1 VKRLGIKYQIL
12 LITLIPVFLIDLFF
26 TYTHIDDS
34 IEQANELLQ
43 TKGQIIA
50 QQIAGASEFNLFTG
64 NDSQIQYQLDQTVG
78 SNDIVQ
84 AAVYDRQGK
93 LIAQSNAASF
103 NQALAPDYH
112 YHRQTILSQSI
123 EHSDVFSPDFADTR
137 QTSTLGWVHLFISRQ
152 QLEQTTRKVIYDS
165 IIFFVSILFMAVIL
179 TVAISRRITQSIFG
193 LMEHLKFVETGQLG
207 KTIQPTEDNEIGA
220 VQKGF
225 NRMTQ
230 SLLTNRRHLNQR
242 IQQAT
247 QQLNEAITDL
257 ESKNRELGFARD
269 EAQNANRSKSEFLAN
284 MSHEIR
290 TPINGI
296 KGFISL
302 LSQSELDHTQQRYVD
317 IVLKSTSDLTNIVNE
332 ILDFTKMESGKLHV
346 VEEAFDLYEVIEQTR
361 DILFINILTKN
372 IDLNLII
379 FSDTPRWLIGDK
391 LRLKQILLNLIGNAI
406 KFTDR
411 GRVVIKVSIEDQSLD
426 QVDIE
431 IIVEDSGIGISEED
445 QKNLF
450 QAFSQVESSDSRRFT
465 GTGLGLV
472 ISKNLA
478 ALMGGDITMHSEL
491 GRGSKFILHLPFKI
505 SQSAGNQQAAENI
518 QIKALIFAAEEI
530 CLMETR
536 TLFDRAGISTECS
549 LIEPRG
555 GPDSVVECIQRN
567 LPYID
572 LLVID
577 LRHLNIP
584 IEQVLDP
591 DLSKTVRVILMNYD
605 RAVEPVSTLPGIE
618 FVSIINTSQSIA
630 ELVSRKSATLVE
642 DDDVSPPNGA
652 TDCKRV
658 LLVDDNQV
666 NLKLASEL
674 IRIWGHEVTE
684 AEHGSQALEIFLAED
699 FDLIILDIQ
708 MPDIDGVSLLQ
719 MMREQKPENQTPA
732 VALTANVLNDEADR
746 LLELGFDY
754 FLGKPIDEDKFRSLL
769 GGNPQRRISSD
780 KRPEGSESNE
790 NRAVDYAKSLTL
802 SADNESLLKQ
812 IFEIIQRDIP
822 DQQQQLDKALKQQD
836 HDKLAAIAHKLHGV
850 TCYASLPRLRRKV
863 LGFQQRLAHDSNVP
877 LDNSVEELT
886 SELSEIKLEVE
897 KYLEKMD
904 KNGISI

>member
-1 VKRLGIKYQIL
+1 
-12 LITLIPVFLIDLFF
+12 
-26 TYTHIDDS
+26 
-34 IEQANELLQ
+34 
-43 TKGQIIA
+43 
-50 QQIAGASEFNLFTG
+50 
-64 NDSQIQYQLDQTVG
+64 
-78 SNDIVQ
+78 
-84 AAVYDRQGK
+84 
-93 LIAQSNAASF
+93 
-103 NQALAPDYH
+103 
-112 YHRQTILSQSI
+112 
-123 EHSDVFSPDFADTR
+123 
-137 QTSTLGWVHLFISRQ
+137 
-152 QLEQTTRKVIYDS
+152 
-165 IIFFVSILFMAVIL
+165 
-179 TVAISRRITQSIFG
+179 
-193 LMEHLKFVETGQLG
+193 
-207 KTIQPTEDNEIGA
+207 
-220 VQKGF
+220 
-225 NRMTQ
+225 
-230 SLLTNRRHLNQR
+230 
-242 IQQAT
+242 
-247 QQLNEAITDL
+247 
-257 ESKNRELGFARD
+257 LGFARD

-391 LRLKQILLNLIGNAI
+391 LRLKQIMLNLIGNAI

-605 RAVEPVSTLPGIE
+605 RAVEPVSTLPGVE
-618 FVSIINTSQSIA
+618 FVSIINNQSIDRGTG
-630 ELVSRKSATLVE
+630 E
-642 DDDVSPPNGA
+642 P
-652 TDCKRV
+652 
-658 LLVDDNQV
+658 Q
-666 NLKLASEL
+666 
-674 IRIWGHEVTE
+674 IRNACRG
-684 AEHGSQALEIFLAED
+684 
-699 FDLIILDIQ
+699 
-708 MPDIDGVSLLQ
+708 
-719 MMREQKPENQTPA
+719 
-732 VALTANVLNDEADR
+732 
-746 LLELGFDY
+746 
-754 FLGKPIDEDKFRSLL
+754 
-769 GGNPQRRISSD
+769 
-780 KRPEGSESNE
+780 
-790 NRAVDYAKSLTL
+790 
-802 SADNESLLKQ
+802 
-812 IFEIIQRDIP
+812 
-822 DQQQQLDKALKQQD
+822 
-836 HDKLAAIAHKLHGV
+836 
-850 TCYASLPRLRRKV
+850 
-863 LGFQQRLAHDSNVP
+863 
-877 LDNSVEELT
+877 
-886 SELSEIKLEVE
+886 
-897 KYLEKMD
+897 
-904 KNGISI
+904 